1 MLRLYLWFCCCIES
15 WLLDDVTRSYL
26 KTAENKSW
34 FYVDEP
40 ACKPQT
46 VHGLALK
53 YREVFQLGLLDST
66 DIYTIEEDSDYQT
79 AGMTYTSLNVLG
91 SGGPRILLSGEA
103 EGNVYGVVKFPE
115 KKTYANSN

>member
-1 MLRLYLWFCCCIES
+1 M
-15 WLLDDVTRSYL
+15 
-26 KTAENKSW
+26 TAENESW

-46 VHGLALK
+46 VHGLTLK

-79 AGMTYTSLNVLG
+79 EQV
-91 SGGPRILLSGEA
+91 
-103 EGNVYGVVKFPE
+103 
-115 KKTYANSN
+115 